1 LTALPTLIQASTA
14 TRRYQLTA
22 NESNVL
28 FDDKGNSEKACKK
41 KSVTCTIIKKSLF
54 FESLIF
60 SKAKT
65 NPSRVLNIWTGKMKI
80 TIAGIL
86 AIFLITLRVPA
97 YSIEIAEQISYESIH
112 ILTELIDGLT
122 DVGFFE
128 VLEKWAGDMTNTVKS
143 VSESDNIGLDV
154 K

>member
-1 LTALPTLIQASTA
+1 
-14 TRRYQLTA
+14 
-22 NESNVL
+22 
-28 FDDKGNSEKACKK
+28 
-41 KSVTCTIIKKSLF
+41 
-54 FESLIF
+54 
-60 SKAKT
+60 
-65 NPSRVLNIWTGKMKI
+65 MKI

-143 VSESDNIGLDV
+143 LSESDNIGLDV